1 MSSKRPT
8 EKEILNTV
16 LKPLLEDFQY
26 WFERS
31 RSLLESERM
40 PFFSTDE
47 QAEFLGRIKQAQL
60 EISTAQMLFEATDR
74 EVGIESKILVPWHKL
89 VAECWDVARRWRGM
103 KNMSYPSS
111 DM

>member
-8 EKEILNTV
+8 EKEILSTV

-31 RSLLESERM
+31 RSLLESERIA
-40 PFFSTDE
+40 FFSTDE
-47 QAEFLGRIKQAQL
+47 QAEFLARIKQAQL
-60 EISTAQMLFEATDR
+60 EVSTAQMLFEATDR
-74 EVGIESKILVPWHKL
+74 EAGIESKMLIPWHKL
-89 VAECWDVARRWRGM
+89 VAECWDVARRWRKL
-103 KNMSYPSS
+103 KNKSYPSS

>member
-8 EKEILNTV
+8 EKEILSTV

-31 RSLLESERM
+31 SSLLESENI

-47 QAEFLGRIKQAQL
+47 QTELLTRIKNAQL
-60 EISTAQMLFEATDR
+60 EVSTAQMLFEATDGA
-74 EVGIESKILVPWHKL
+74 VGIESKMLVPWHKL
-89 VAECWDVARRWRGM
+89 VAECWDVARRWRGLQ
-103 KNMSYPSS
+103 KTSYPSS